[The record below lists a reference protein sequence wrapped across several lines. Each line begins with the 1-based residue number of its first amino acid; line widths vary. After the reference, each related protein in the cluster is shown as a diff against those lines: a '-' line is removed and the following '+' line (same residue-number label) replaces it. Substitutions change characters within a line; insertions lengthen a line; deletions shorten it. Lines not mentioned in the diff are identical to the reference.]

1 MMDYKNIQELIKT
14 VSESQL
20 TSFEVETEGIKI
32 KMEKK
37 EQKVIVEKMPVYSPS
52 VEPVIREAISREN
65 IATNQVSVE
74 KLESSSTSTVENAV
88 NLVIAED
95 LFVVKSPIVG
105 TMYSSSS
112 PEAQNFVK
120 VGSQVKKGDTLCIL
134 EAMKL
139 MNEIESEVEG
149 EIVEVLASNE
159 DMVEYGQPLFKI
171 CKK

>member
-20 TSFEVETEGIKI
+20 TSFEIETEGIKI
-32 KMEKK
+32 KMEK
-37 EQKVIVEKMPVYSPS
+37 QQQVVVERMPVYDAS
-52 VEPVIREAISREN
+52 VEPVTREALTREN
-65 IATNQVSVE
+65 TAINQVSVQKVE
-74 KLESSSTSTVENAV
+74 TSSASTVENVV
-88 NLVIAED
+88 NIEVAED

-112 PEAQNFVK
+112 PEAENFVK

-139 MNEIESEVEG
+139 MNEIESEVDG
-149 EIVEVLASNE
+149 EVIEVLASNE
-159 DMVEYGQPLFKI
+159 DMVEYGQILFKI
-171 CKK
+171 RKK